1 MEQLRELMSKLNA
14 KSEKDEIA
22 RVFKQIAE
30 IIETKL
36 VINDNDVKYRIID
49 FEFYFYNQY
58 HQDISVHPRK
68 SEALCW
74 YINDFGGIDLNF
86 KSEISISKSNPFKYK
101 LNGNSYFGGILIRQI
116 QRLYSDDKF
125 VFDGP
130 LKVAT
135 LFRFLDATSRMQN
148 NPILEIQEL
157 DKADFNSEK
166 RHNLLG
172 SHKDNPKAKAEYNVK
187 ECFANISEIDI
198 EDLGEKLRTFNE
210 AEYRYRYRCP
220 SLAKK

>member
-1 MEQLRELMSKLNA
+1 MSKLNA
-14 KSEKDEIA
+14 DSSKADIEC
-22 RVFKQIAE
+22 VFKQIAE

-36 VINDNDVKYRIID
+36 VIKYKNIEYRIID
-49 FEFYFYNQY
+49 FEFYFYNSN

-86 KSEISISKSNPFKYK
+86 KSEISISKSDPFKYDLK
-101 LNGNSYFGGILIRQI
+101 NNSTYYGGILIRQI
-116 QRLYSDDKF
+116 QQLVGDKY
-125 VFDGP
+125 VYNGP

-148 NPILEIQEL
+148 NPTLEIKEL
-157 DKADFNSEK
+157 EEKIDFISET

-187 ECFANISEIDI
+187 ECFANISKIDI
-198 EDLGEKLRTFNE
+198 DDLGEKLDDFNKKE
-210 AEYRYRYRCP
+210 YRYRCP

>member
-1 MEQLRELMSKLNA
+1 MCKLNA
-14 KSEKDEIA
+14 RSEKDEIA

-86 KSEISISKSNPFKYK
+86 KSEISISESNPFKYDLK
-101 LNGNSYFGGILIRQI
+101 DDSSYYGGILIRQI
-116 QRLYSDDKF
+116 QRLSDKY
-125 VFDGP
+125 VFNGP

-135 LFRFLDATSRMQN
+135 LFRFLDATSTTQN
-148 NPILEIQEL
+148 NPILEILEL
-157 DKADFNSEK
+157 DKADFNLEK